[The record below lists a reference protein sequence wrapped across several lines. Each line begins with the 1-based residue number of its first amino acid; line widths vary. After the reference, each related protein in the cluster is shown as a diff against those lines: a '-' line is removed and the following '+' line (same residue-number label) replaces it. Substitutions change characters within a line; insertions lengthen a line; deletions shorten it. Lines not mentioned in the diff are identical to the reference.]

1 MFFPAPCALCQQV
14 LSQASRVPVC
24 STCLAS
30 VRPLTRE
37 ARCEGCEREIYG
49 QPGASGILLCRYC
62 ATGAY
67 AFERL
72 RSYGEYDGPLGE
84 LIRVFKYRGV
94 LALKDFL
101 ATCMARTAR
110 EEFELGEIQAIV
122 PVPLHRSRE
131 RERGFNQSAVLARV
145 LGRQLGL
152 PVREALLL
160 RHRKTRPQTG
170 LTFAQ
175 RRQNV
180 RGAFSVRP
188 GVAIDNLRIL
198 LVDDVYTTGATAHA
212 CAKALRRAG
221 ARSVVVLT
229 IARAS

>member
-1 MFFPAPCALCQQV
+1 
-14 LSQASRVPVC
+14 
-24 STCLAS
+24 
-30 VRPLTRE
+30 
-37 ARCEGCEREIYG
+37 
-49 QPGASGILLCRYC
+49 LLCRYC